1 MAASLVHDVSEFCNV
16 QGSAVY
22 LCSQDVEGAFDN
34 IPFPVLFHCA
44 SNVLP
49 DLCWRVMYYWYSQMR
64 IYVSWNNHLGPSIK
78 VQLGTRQGCL
88 TSPLLFNAF
97 YQELVDKLSE
107 CKTGININGRTY
119 NVFVYADDLLLA
131 SLTTTGLQDLIN
143 IAVSHITDRGLKFNP
158 QKTVCMTYGKSH
170 FTCPPHWEIN
180 NVGLAVKHR
189 LDYLGTVL
197 SKDNGKEHASSRI
210 KSSN

>member
-1 MAASLVHDVSEFCNV
+1 MEYYIHDQCTDYQFSHYQFGFLPQGSTAMAASLVHDVSEFCNA
-16 QGSAVY
+16 QGSTVY
-22 LCSQDVEGAFDN
+22 LCSLDAEGAFDN

-64 IYVSWNNHLGPSIK
+64 IYVRWNNHLGPSIK
-78 VQLGTRQGCL
+78 VQRGTRQGGL

-131 SLTTTGLQDLIN
+131 SLTTTGLQNLID
-143 IAVSHITDRGLKFNP
+143 IAVSHITDC
-158 QKTVCMTYGKSH
+158 V
-170 FTCPPHWEIN
+170 
-180 NVGLAVKHR
+180 
-189 LDYLGTVL
+189 
-197 SKDNGKEHASSRI
+197 
-210 KSSN
+210 